1 MAALLRFWVSGF
13 LALAVAVL
21 IGGTASAAMPPRPAG
36 PVLDQADVLPP
47 AEEAALDQKLR
58 AYNATTGR
66 AVIVATV
73 SSLDGLD
80 EVTYGQQLAEAWG
93 IGGKETEKG
102 VLLLIAPKE
111 RRVRIATAR
120 GVQYDGFNDILA
132 ARIIR
137 DTITPRFK
145 AGDMAGG
152 ITAGVDAIIVDLNR
166 TPAQAKAIAEAEA
179 AAKAQDSSGKGGT
192 IGGFVFWIAMIG
204 VFMVVFGR
212 GGRRGRRYSRG
223 GNVAGAVGEV
233 ILWSALNA
241 AFDNDGDRGGFGG
254 GGFGGGGGGGGFGGF
269 GGGGGGFNGGGA
281 SGGW

>member
-1 MAALLRFWVSGF
+1 MVALLRIWFAF
-13 LALAVAVL
+13 AVAVL
-21 IGGTASAAMPPRPAG
+21 IGSTASAAIPPRPAG
-36 PVLDQADVLPP
+36 PVFDQADILPP

-58 AYNATTGR
+58 AYNASTGR

-73 SSLDGLD
+73 TSLDGLD

-93 IGGKETEKG
+93 IGGKETEQG
-102 VLLLIAPKE
+102 VLLLVAPKE

-145 AGDMAGG
+145 VGDLAGG
-152 ITAGVDAIIVDLNR
+152 IAAGVDAIITDLNR
-166 TPAQAKAIAEAEA
+166 TPAEAKAIAEAEA
-179 AAKAQDSSGKGGT
+179 AAHAQGSSDGGSG
-192 IGGFVFWIAMIG
+192 IGGFIFWAFMII
-204 VFMVVFGR
+204 VFMAVFGR
-212 GGRRGRRYSRG
+212 GGRRGQRYGRDG
-223 GNVAGAVGEV
+223 GSNLPI
-233 ILWSALNA
+233 ILWGASEIA
-241 AFDNDGDRGGFGG
+241 RGLSQGSSSG
-254 GGFGGGGGGGGFGGF
+254 GGFGGGGGGGFGGF

>member
-1 MAALLRFWVSGF
+1 MAALLRFWF
-13 LALAVAVL
+13 ALAVAVL
-21 IGGTASAAMPPRPAG
+21 IGGAANAALPPRPTG
-36 PVLDQADVLPP
+36 PVLDQAEVLPP

-73 SSLDGLD
+73 ASLDGLD
-80 EVTYGQQLAEAWG
+80 EVTYGQQLVEAWD
-93 IGGKETEKG
+93 IGGKSTEQG
-102 VLLLIAPKE
+102 VLLLVAPKE

-137 DTITPRFK
+137 DTITPKFK

-152 ITAGVDAIIVDLNR
+152 IAAGVDAIIADLNR
-166 TPAQAKAIAEAEA
+166 TPAEAKAIAEAEA
-179 AAKAQDSSGKGGT
+179 AARAQDTRGSSGGT
-192 IGGFVFWIAMIG
+192 IGGFFFWVFLLI
-204 VFMVVFGR
+204 VFMSIFGR
-212 GGRRGRRYSRG
+212 GGRRGRRYGRG
-223 GNVAGAVGEV
+223 GGIDPGIVLWGASEIARG
-233 ILWSALNA
+233 LSS
-241 AFDNDGDRGGFGG
+241 GSSSGGFGG
-254 GGFGGGGGGGGFGGF
+254 GGFGGGGGGGFGGF

>member
-1 MAALLRFWVSGF
+1 MAALLRLW

-21 IGGTASAAMPPRPAG
+21 IGSAASAAIPPRPAG

-47 AEEAALDQKLR
+47 AEEAALEQKLS
-58 AYNATTGR
+58 AYTATTGR

-73 SSLDGLD
+73 RSLDGLD

-93 IGGKETEKG
+93 IGGKETEQG
-102 VLLLIAPKE
+102 VLLLVAPKE

-152 ITAGVDAIIVDLNR
+152 IASGVDAIVADLDR
-166 TPAQAKAIAEAEA
+166 TPAEAKAIAEAEA
-179 AAKAQDSSGKGGT
+179 AARAQDSSGKGGT
-192 IGGFVFWIAMIG
+192 IGGFIFWIAMIG

-212 GGRRGRRYSRG
+212 GGRRGKRYSRG

-241 AFDNDGDRGGFGG
+241 ALNNNDRGGGG
-254 GGFGGGGGGGGFGGF
+254 FGGFGGGGGGGGFGGF

>member
-1 MAALLRFWVSGF
+1 MTALLRIWAQGF
-13 LALAVAVL
+13 LAFVVAVL
-21 IGGTASAAMPPRPAG
+21 IGSAANAAMPPRPDG

-73 SSLDGLD
+73 GSLDGLD

-102 VLLLIAPKE
+102 VLLLVAPKE

-152 ITAGVDAIIVDLNR
+152 IAAGVDAIITDLNR
-166 TPAQAKAIAEAEA
+166 TPAEAKAIAEAEA
-179 AAKAQDSSGKGGT
+179 SARAQRSSDGNGGT
-192 IGGFVFWIAMIG
+192 IGGFIFWIAMIG

-212 GGRRGRRYSRG
+212 GGRRGKRYSRG

-241 AFDNDGDRGGFGG
+241 AMSGGRSS

>member
-1 MAALLRFWVSGF
+1 MAALLRLW

-21 IGGTASAAMPPRPAG
+21 IGGAANAAIPPRPEG

-58 AYNATTGR
+58 AYNTNTGR

-73 SSLDGLD
+73 NSLDGLD

-93 IGGKETEKG
+93 IGGEETEKG
-102 VLLLIAPKE
+102 VLLLVAPTE

-145 AGDMAGG
+145 AGDMPGG
-152 ITAGVDAIIVDLNR
+152 IAAGVDAIITDLNR
-166 TPAQAKAIAEAEA
+166 TPAEAKAIAEAEA
-179 AAKAQDSSGKGGT
+179 AARAQDSSSDGGT
-192 IGGFVFWIAMIG
+192 IGGFIFWAFMIV
-204 VFMVVFGR
+204 VFMAVFGR
-212 GGRRGRRYSRG
+212 GGRRGRRYGGRG

-233 ILWSALNA
+233 ILWTALNA
-241 AFDNDGDRGGFGG
+241 AFDGDGNG
-254 GGFGGGGGGGGFGGF
+254 GGFGGGGGGGFGGF

>member
-1 MAALLRFWVSGF
+1 MKALLRLWFALV
-13 LALAVAVL
+13 LAVAL
-21 IGGTASAAMPPRPAG
+21 GGGVAHAEIPPRPTG
-36 PVLDQADVLPP
+36 PILDQADLLPP
-47 AEEAALDQKLR
+47 AEESALDQKLR
-58 AYNATTGR
+58 AYNASTGR

-73 SSLDGLD
+73 KSLDGLD

-93 IGGKETEKG
+93 IGGTATEQG
-102 VLLLIAPKE
+102 VLLLVAPTE

-152 ITAGVDAIIVDLNR
+152 IVAGTDAIIADLNR
-166 TPAQAKAIAEAEA
+166 TPAEAKAIAEAEA
-179 AAKAQDSSGKGGT
+179 AARSQRSDSGGASF
-192 IGGFVFWIAMIG
+192 GGIIFWIAILI
-204 VFMVVFGR
+204 VFISIFGRGR
-212 GGRRGRRYSRG
+212 GGRRYRG
-223 GNVAGAVGEV
+223 GGIDPGIV
-233 ILWSALNA
+233 LWGVSEIARGIA
-241 AFDNDGDRGGFGG
+241 SGGDHDG
-254 GGFGGGGGGGGFGGF
+254 GGFGGGGGGGFGGF

>member
-1 MAALLRFWVSGF
+1 MAALLRLW

-21 IGGTASAAMPPRPAG
+21 IGSAASAAIPPRPQGA
-36 PVLDQADVLPP
+36 VLDQADVLPP

-58 AYNATTGR
+58 AYTATTGR

-102 VLLLIAPKE
+102 VLLLVAPKE

-152 ITAGVDAIIVDLNR
+152 IAAGVDAIIADLNR
-166 TPAQAKAIAEAEA
+166 TPAEAKAIAEAEA
-179 AAKAQDSSGKGGT
+179 AAKAQESSGAGGT
-192 IGGFVFWIAMIG
+192 IGGFIFWIAMIG

-241 AFDNDGDRGGFGG
+241 ALNNDRDGGGFG

>member
-1 MAALLRFWVSGF
+1 MAALLRFW
-13 LALAVAVL
+13 LAFAVAVL
-21 IGGTASAAMPPRPAG
+21 IGSAANAALPPKPVG
-36 PVLDQADVLPP
+36 PVFDQADVLPP

-58 AYNATTGR
+58 DYNSTSGR
-66 AVIVATV
+66 SVIVATV

-102 VLLLIAPKE
+102 VLLLVAPKE
-111 RRVRIATAR
+111 RRLRIATAR

-152 ITAGVDAIIVDLNR
+152 IAAGVDAIVADLNR
-166 TPAQAKAIAEAEA
+166 TPAEAKAIAEAEA
-179 AAKAQDSSGKGGT
+179 AAKAQRSSGGEGGT
-192 IGGFVFWIAMIG
+192 IGGFIFWIAMIG

-212 GGRRGRRYSRG
+212 TGRRGKRFSRG
-223 GNVAGAVGEV
+223 GSVASGVGEV

-241 AFDNDGDRGGFGG
+241 AMSGSRGSGGFGG
-254 GGFGGGGGGGGFGGF
+254 SGGGGFGGF

>member
-1 MAALLRFWVSGF
+1 MTSFRQALTAF
-13 LALAVAVL
+13 VL
-21 IGGTASAAMPPRPAG
+21 ILLLLSGGSVANAAIPAPPTG

-58 AYNATTGR
+58 TYNSTTGR
-66 AVIVATV
+66 SVIVATV

-80 EVTYGQQLAEAWG
+80 VVTYAQQLVEAWN

-102 VLLLIAPKE
+102 VLLLVAPTE
-111 RRVRIATAR
+111 RKVRIATAR

-152 ITAGVDAIIVDLNR
+152 IASGVDAIVADLDR
-166 TPAQAKAIAEAEA
+166 TPAEATAIAEAEA
-179 AAKAQDSSGKGGT
+179 AARAQDSSGKGGT
-192 IGGFVFWIAMIG
+192 IGGFIFWIAMIG

-212 GGRRGRRYSRG
+212 GGRRGKRYSRG

-241 AFDNDGDRGGFGG
+241 ALNNNDRGGGGFGG
-254 GGFGGGGGGGGFGGF
+254 FGGGGGGGGGFGGF

>member
-1 MAALLRFWVSGF
+1 MAALLRFW
-13 LALAVAVL
+13 LTLAVAVL

-47 AEEAALDQKLR
+47 ADEAALDQKLR

-93 IGGKETEKG
+93 IGSKGTEQG
-102 VLLLIAPKE
+102 VLLLVAPKE

-120 GVQYDGFNDILA
+120 GVQYNGFNDILA

-137 DTITPRFK
+137 DTITPKFK

-152 ITAGVDAIIVDLNR
+152 IAAGVDAIIVDLNR
-166 TPAQAKAIAEAEA
+166 TPAEAKAIAEAEA
-179 AAKAQDSSGKGGT
+179 AARAQDSRESKGGT
-192 IGGFVFWIAMIG
+192 IGGFVFWAFMII
-204 VFMVVFGR
+204 VFMSIFGR
-212 GGRRGRRYSRG
+212 GGRRGRR
-223 GNVAGAVGEV
+223 
-233 ILWSALNA
+233 
-241 AFDNDGDRGGFGG
+241 FGG
-254 GGFGGGGGGGGFGGF
+254 GGGSNLPIILWGASEIARGLSQGSGGSFGGGGGGGGGFGGF

>member
-1 MAALLRFWVSGF
+1 MAALLRFW
-13 LALAVAVL
+13 LTLAVAVL
-21 IGGTASAAMPPRPAG
+21 IGGTASAALPPRPAG

-80 EVTYGQQLAEAWG
+80 EVTYGQQLAEAWD
-93 IGGKETEKG
+93 IGGKKTEIG
-102 VLLLIAPKE
+102 VLLLVAPNE
-111 RRVRIATAR
+111 RRIRIATAR
-120 GVQYDGFNDILA
+120 GAQYDTFNDILA

-152 ITAGVDAIIVDLNR
+152 IAAGVDAIIADLNR
-166 TPAQAKAIAEAEA
+166 TPAEAKAIAEAEA
-179 AAKAQDSSGKGGT
+179 AARAQDPREGDGGT
-192 IGGFVFWIAMIG
+192 IGGFIFWAFMIV
-204 VFMVVFGR
+204 VFMAVFGR
-212 GGRRGRRYSRG
+212 GGRRGRRFGRGMG
-223 GNVAGAVGEV
+223 GNLPI
-233 ILWSALNA
+233 ILWGASEIARGLSH
-241 AFDNDGDRGGFGG
+241 GSGGSGGFGG

>member
-1 MAALLRFWVSGF
+1 MTSFRQALTAVVLMILLLAGNIADAA
-13 LALAVAVL
+13 
-21 IGGTASAAMPPRPAG
+21 TPPRPAG
-36 PVLDQADVLPP
+36 PVLDQAGVLPP

-58 AYNATTGR
+58 AYTATTGR
-66 AVIVATV
+66 AVFVATV

-80 EVTYGQQLAEAWG
+80 EVTYAQQLAEAWG
-93 IGGKETEKG
+93 IGGAETEQG
-102 VLLLIAPKE
+102 VLLLVAPKE

-152 ITAGVDAIIVDLNR
+152 IAAGVDAIIADLNR
-166 TPAQAKAIAEAEA
+166 TPAEAKAIAEAEA
-179 AAKAQDSSGKGGT
+179 AAKAQDTSGEGGT
-192 IGGFVFWIAMIG
+192 IGGFIFWIAMIG

-212 GGRRGRRYSRG
+212 GGRRGKRYSRS

-233 ILWSALNA
+233 SLWSALNA

-254 GGFGGGGGGGGFGGF
+254 GFGSGGGGGGGFGGF

>member
-1 MAALLRFWVSGF
+1 MAALLRLW
-13 LALAVAVL
+13 LALVVAVL
-21 IGGTASAAMPPRPAG
+21 IGGTATAAIPPRPSG

-93 IGGKETEKG
+93 IGGKETEQG
-102 VLLLIAPKE
+102 VLLLVAPKE

-120 GVQYDGFNDILA
+120 GGQYDGFNDILA

-152 ITAGVDAIIVDLNR
+152 ITAGVDEIVTDLNR
-166 TPAQAKAIAEAEA
+166 TPAEAKAIAEAEA
-179 AAKAQDSSGKGGT
+179 AARAQVSRGSKGGT
-192 IGGFVFWIAMIG
+192 VGGFIFWAAMIV
-204 VFMVVFGR
+204 VFMAVFGR
-212 GGRRGRRYSRG
+212 GGRRGRRYGSG
-223 GNVAGAVGEV
+223 GGINPGI
-233 ILWSALNA
+233 ILWGVSEIA
-241 AFDNDGDRGGFGG
+241 RGLSQGGGGGGG
-254 GGFGGGGGGGGFGGF
+254 GGFGGGGGGGFGGF

>member
-1 MAALLRFWVSGF
+1 MAAMLRFW
-13 LALAVAVL
+13 LAFAVAVL
-21 IGGTASAAMPPRPAG
+21 IGGAATAAIPPRPSG
-36 PVLDQADVLPP
+36 PVLDEAGILPP
-47 AEEAALDQKLR
+47 AEESALDQKLR
-58 AYNATTGR
+58 SYNATTGR

-80 EVTYGQQLAEAWG
+80 EVTYGQQLVEAWG
-93 IGGKETEKG
+93 IGGKETEQG
-102 VLLLIAPKE
+102 LLLLVAPTE

-152 ITAGVDAIIVDLNR
+152 ITAGVDAIIADLNR
-166 TPAQAKAIAEAEA
+166 TPAEAKAIAEAESA
-179 AAKAQDSSGKGGT
+179 ARREQSAAGNGGT
-192 IGGFVFWIAMIG
+192 VGGFIFWAVMI
-204 VFMVVFGR
+204 VIFMSVFGR
-212 GGRRGRRYSRG
+212 GGRRGRRYGRG
-223 GNVAGAVGEV
+223 GGSNLPI
-233 ILWSALNA
+233 ILWGASEIA
-241 AFDNDGDRGGFGG
+241 RGLSQGSSSG
-254 GGFGGGGGGGGFGGF
+254 GGFGGGDSGGGFGGF

>member
-1 MAALLRFWVSGF
+1 MAALLRFW
-13 LALAVAVL
+13 LAFAVAVL
-21 IGGTASAAMPPRPAG
+21 IGSAANAAMPPRPDG
-36 PVLDQADVLPP
+36 PVLDQAGVLPP

-93 IGGKETEKG
+93 IGGRETEKG
-102 VLLLIAPKE
+102 VLLLVAPKE

-152 ITAGVDAIIVDLNR
+152 IAAGVDAIIADLNR
-166 TPAQAKAIAEAEA
+166 TPAEAKAIAEAEA
-179 AAKAQDSSGKGGT
+179 AAKAQRSGDGNGGT
-192 IGGFVFWIAMIG
+192 IGGFIFWIAMIG

-212 GGRRGRRYSRG
+212 GGRKGRRYSRG

-241 AFDNDGDRGGFGG
+241 AFDNDGDRGGGG
-254 GGFGGGGGGGGFGGF
+254 FGGFGGGGGGGGFGGF

>member
-1 MAALLRFWVSGF
+1 MAALLRLWLVF
-13 LALAVAVL
+13 AVAVL
-21 IGGTASAAMPPRPAG
+21 IGGTATAAIPPRPAG

-93 IGGKETEKG
+93 IGGKETEQG
-102 VLLLIAPKE
+102 VLLLVAPKE
-111 RRVRIATAR
+111 RRLRIATAR
-120 GVQYDGFNDILA
+120 GGQYDGFNDILA

-152 ITAGVDAIIVDLNR
+152 ITAGVDAIITDLNR
-166 TPAQAKAIAEAEA
+166 TPAEAKAIAEAETA
-179 AAKAQDSSGKGGT
+179 ARAQDSRGSKGGT
-192 IGGFVFWIAMIG
+192 IGGFIFWAFMIV
-204 VFMVVFGR
+204 VFMGVFGR
-212 GGRRGRRYSRG
+212 GGRRGRRYGSG
-223 GNVAGAVGEV
+223 GGINPGI
-233 ILWSALNA
+233 ILWGASEIA
-241 AFDNDGDRGGFGG
+241 RGLSQGG
-254 GGFGGGGGGGGFGGF
+254 GGGGGCGGGGGGGFGGF

>member
-1 MAALLRFWVSGF
+1 MAALLRFW
-13 LALAVAVL
+13 LAFAVAVL
-21 IGGTASAAMPPRPAG
+21 IGGTANAALPPRPAG

-58 AYNATTGR
+58 AYNAATGR
-66 AVIVATV
+66 AVVVATV

-93 IGGKETEKG
+93 IGGNTTEKG
-102 VLLLIAPKE
+102 VLLLVAPKE
-111 RRVRIATAR
+111 RRIRIATAR

-137 DTITPRFK
+137 DTITPKFK

-152 ITAGVDAIIVDLNR
+152 ITAGVDAILTDLNR
-166 TPAQAKAIAEAEA
+166 TPAEAKAIAEAEA
-179 AAKAQDSSGKGGT
+179 AAQAQESRGNSKGGT
-192 IGGFVFWIAMIG
+192 VGGFIFWAAMII
-204 VFMVVFGR
+204 VFMGVFGR
-212 GGRRGRRYSRG
+212 GSRRGRSYG
-223 GNVAGAVGEV
+223 GGGGINPGI
-233 ILWSALNA
+233 ILWGASEIA
-241 AFDNDGDRGGFGG
+241 RGLSQGGGG